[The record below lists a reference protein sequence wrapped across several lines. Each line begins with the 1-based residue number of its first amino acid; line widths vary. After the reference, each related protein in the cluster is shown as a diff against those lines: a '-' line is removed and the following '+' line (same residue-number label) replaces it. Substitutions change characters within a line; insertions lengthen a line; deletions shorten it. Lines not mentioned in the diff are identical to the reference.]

1 LQAAD
6 ACINHRFIF
15 SIKIMVDFLKK
26 IFGTKNEREL
36 KRLFKVVDEINS
48 LEPAVSALSS
58 EQLSAKT
65 GEFRNL

>member
-1 LQAAD
+1 
-6 ACINHRFIF
+6 
-15 SIKIMVDFLKK
+15 MVDFLKK

-48 LEPAVSALSS
+48 LEPAFSALSS

-65 GEFRNL
+65 GEFRNLLSHGKSLDDIFTRLLQW